1 MSRPRILIN
10 FAVSL
15 DGKTNPA
22 PRRRKGPFAMSR
34 GKEDWR
40 LMRELRA
47 RADAILIGATNLRV
61 DDPGLSLSPEERER
75 RRAAGQPLPA
85 RIVVTSRGDG
95 IRPDAKIFDRSIGGP
110 AYVVH
115 RQTCRRRRARSWS
128 AVATLI
134 EMDATSV
141 PIAGLLTWMRETLGA
156 QVVMCEG
163 GGDLV
168 AQLFAA
174 RAVDELYVTVV
185 PRILGG
191 IDAPTLAGGE
201 RLRSRRDSRT
211 RRSRRSNGIGRRAV
225 PLDFPLVVAR
235 AGIRDPSMARRG

>member
-1 MSRPRILIN
+1 
-10 FAVSL
+10 
-15 DGKTNPA
+15 
-22 PRRRKGPFAMSR
+22 
-34 GKEDWR
+34 
-40 LMRELRA
+40 MRELRA

-95 IRPDAKIFDRSIGGP
+95 IRPDAKIFDRAIGGP

-115 RQTCRRRRARSWS
+115 TANMPEAARAQL
-128 AVATLI
+128 APVATLV

-141 PIAGLLTWMRETLGA
+141 PMRKLLTWMRKPIGA

-191 IDAPTLAGGE
+191 VDAPTLAGGAGFDPDAMPDATLTSLE
-201 RLRSRRDSRT
+201 RQGDELFQIRLS
-211 RRSRRSNGIGRRAV
+211 
-225 PLDFPLVVAR
+225 LVVAR
-235 AGIRDPSMARRG
+235 TGIATHLGATQGNRRCVRRVASLLLYVFVLAVLNKRVPEKRKV

>member
-1 MSRPRILIN
+1 MTTRPRILVN

-15 DGKTNPA
+15 DGKINPA
-22 PRRRKGPFAMSR
+22 PGKRHGAFVMSR
-34 GKEDWR
+34 GKEDWL
-40 LMRELRA
+40 LMRELRK
-47 RADAILIGATNLRV
+47 RADAILIGATNQRV

-75 RRAAGQPLPA
+75 RRVAGEPLPA
-85 RIVVTSRGDG
+85 RIVVTRSGEG

-110 AYVVH
+110 TYVVH
-115 RQTCRRRRARSWS
+115 AANMSDAVRAQL
-128 AVATLI
+128 APVATLI

-141 PIAGLLTWMRETLGA
+141 SIPRLLTWMRKTLGA

-168 AQLFAA
+168 AQMFAA

-191 IDAPTLAGGE
+191 THAPTLAGGLGFDPDEIPDATLTSIE
-201 RLRSRRDSRT
+201 RIGDDLFLRY
-211 RRSRRSNGIGRRAV
+211 
-225 PLDFPLVVAR
+225 DFR
-235 AGIRDPSMARRG
+235 WS

>member
-1 MSRPRILIN
+1 MTVRPRILVN

-22 PRRRKGPFAMSR
+22 RGKRHGAFAMSR
-34 GKEDWR
+34 GKADWR

-47 RADAILIGATNLRV
+47 RADAILIGATNQRV
-61 DDPGLSLSPEERER
+61 DDPGLSLAPDERER
-75 RRAAGQPLPA
+75 RRVAGQPLPA
-85 RIVVTSRGDG
+85 RIVVTRRGEG
-95 IRPDAKIFDRSIGGP
+95 IRPNAKIFDRSIGGP

-115 RQTCRRRRARSWS
+115 TANMPEAARAQL
-128 AVATLI
+128 APVATLV

-141 PIAGLLTWMRETLGA
+141 PMPKLLTWMRKTIGA

-191 IDAPTLAGGE
+191 VDAPTLAGGAGFDPDAIPDATLTSLE
-201 RLRSRRDSRT
+201 RQGDELFLRY
-211 RRSRRSNGIGRRAV
+211 
-225 PLDFPLVVAR
+225 DFPW
-235 AGIRDPSMARRG
+235 S

>member
-1 MSRPRILIN
+1 VSEARPRILVN

-15 DGKTNPA
+15 DGKINPA
-22 PRRRKGPFAMSR
+22 PGKRHGAFAMSR
-34 GKEDWR
+34 AKEDWR
-40 LMRELRA
+40 RMRELRA
-47 RADAILIGATNLRV
+47 RGDAILIGATNLRA

-85 RIVVTSRGDG
+85 RIVVTRRGEG

-115 RQTCRRRRARSWS
+115 AANMSDAVRGLLAP
-128 AVATLI
+128 VATLV
-134 EMDATSV
+134 EMGATSV
-141 PIAGLLTWMRETLGA
+141 PMPKLLAWMRESLSAET
-156 QVVMCEG
+156 VMCEG

-168 AQLFAA
+168 AQMFAA

-191 IDAPTLAGGE
+191 AGAPTLAGGAGFDPDEIADATLTSLE
-201 RLRSRRDSRT
+201 RIGDELYLRY
-211 RRSRRSNGIGRRAV
+211 
-225 PLDFPLVVAR
+225 DFPW
-235 AGIRDPSMARRG
+235 S

>member
-1 MSRPRILIN
+1 MTTRPRILVN

-22 PRRRKGPFAMSR
+22 PGKRHGAFAMSR
-34 GKEDWR
+34 AKDDWR

-47 RADAILIGATNLRV
+47 RADAILIGATNQRV
-61 DDPGLSLSPEERER
+61 DDPGLSLSPDERER
-75 RRAAGQPLPA
+75 RSAAGQSLPA
-85 RIVVTSRGDG
+85 RIVLTRRGEG
-95 IRPDAKIFDRSIGGP
+95 IRPDAKIFDRTIGGP

-115 RQTCRRRRARSWS
+115 AANMTDGVRAQL
-128 AVATLI
+128 APVATLV

-141 PIAGLLTWMRETLGA
+141 PMPKLLTWMRKTLGA

-191 IDAPTLAGGE
+191 THAPTLASGAGFDVDEIPDATLTSLE
-201 RLRSRRDSRT
+201 RIGDELFLRY
-211 RRSRRSNGIGRRAV
+211 
-225 PLDFPLVVAR
+225 DFPW
-235 AGIRDPSMARRG
+235 S

>member
-1 MSRPRILIN
+1 MTTRPRVLVN

-15 DGKTNPA
+15 DGKINPA
-22 PRRRKGPFAMSR
+22 PGKRHGAFAMSR
-34 GKEDWR
+34 GKDDWL
-40 LMRELRA
+40 LMRELRK
-47 RADAILIGATNLRV
+47 RADAILIGATNQRV

-75 RRAAGQPLPA
+75 RRVAGEPLPA
-85 RIVVTSRGDG
+85 RIVVTRSGEG

-110 AYVVH
+110 TYVVH
-115 RQTCRRRRARSWS
+115 TANMSDAVRAQL
-128 AVATLI
+128 APVATLI

-141 PIAGLLTWMRETLGA
+141 PMPGLLTWMRKTLGA

-168 AQLFAA
+168 AQMFAA

-191 IDAPTLAGGE
+191 THAPTLAGGPGFDPDQIPDATLTSLE
-201 RLRSRRDSRT
+201 RIGDELYLRY
-211 RRSRRSNGIGRRAV
+211 
-225 PLDFPLVVAR
+225 DF
-235 AGIRDPSMARRG
+235 SWS

>member
-1 MSRPRILIN
+1 MTPVRPRILVN

-22 PRRRKGPFAMSR
+22 PAKRHGAFAMSR

-47 RADAILIGATNLRV
+47 RADAILIGATNQRV
-61 DDPGLSLSPEERER
+61 DDPGLSLAPDERER
-75 RRAAGQPLPA
+75 RHAAGQPLPA
-85 RIVVTSRGDG
+85 RIVVTRRGEG

-110 AYVVH
+110 TYVIH
-115 RQTCRRRRARSWS
+115 TEDMTAANRALL
-128 AVATLI
+128 APVATLI
-134 EMDATSV
+134 EMGETAV
-141 PIAGLLTWMRETLGA
+141 PMAGLLTWMRKTVGA

-174 RAVDELYVTVV
+174 RAVDELYITVV

-191 IDAPTLAGGE
+191 INAPTLVGGAGFDIDEIPHAALTSLE
-201 RLRSRRDSRT
+201 RIGDELYLRY
-211 RRSRRSNGIGRRAV
+211 
-225 PLDFPLVVAR
+225 DF
-235 AGIRDPSMARRG
+235 SWS

>member
-1 MSRPRILIN
+1 MTARPRILVN

-22 PRRRKGPFAMSR
+22 PGKRHGAFAMSR

-47 RADAILIGATNLRV
+47 RADAILIGATNQRV
-61 DDPGLSLSPEERER
+61 DDPGLSLAPEERER
-75 RRAAGQPLPA
+75 RRVAGQPLPA
-85 RIVVTSRGDG
+85 RIVLTRRGEG

-110 AYVVH
+110 THVVPAANMSEA
-115 RQTCRRRRARSWS
+115 TRALL
-128 AVATLI
+128 APVATLI

-141 PIAGLLTWMRETLGA
+141 PILGLLTWMRKTVGA

-191 IDAPTLAGGE
+191 INAPTLVGGAGFDIDEIPHAALTSVE
-201 RLRSRRDSRT
+201 RIGDELYLRY
-211 RRSRRSNGIGRRAV
+211 
-225 PLDFPLVVAR
+225 DF
-235 AGIRDPSMARRG
+235 SWS

>member
-1 MSRPRILIN
+1 MTMSPVVTPARPRILVN

-22 PRRRKGPFAMSR
+22 PDKRHGPFAMSR
-34 GKEDWR
+34 GKDDWR

-61 DDPGLSLSPEERER
+61 DDPGLALSAEERER

-85 RIVVTSRGDG
+85 RIVVTRRGEG
-95 IRPDAKIFDRSIGGP
+95 IRADAKIFDRSIGGP
-110 AYVVH
+110 SYVVH
-115 RQTCRRRRARSWS
+115 AANMSDATRALL
-128 AVATLI
+128 APVATLK

-141 PIAGLLTWMRETLGA
+141 PMAGLLTWMRKTIGA

-191 IDAPTLAGGE
+191 SQAPTLAGGAGFDPDEIPDATLTSLE
-201 RLRSRRDSRT
+201 RIGDELYLRY
-211 RRSRRSNGIGRRAV
+211 
-225 PLDFPLVVAR
+225 DFR
-235 AGIRDPSMARRG
+235 WS

>member
-1 MSRPRILIN
+1 MTTRPRILVN

-22 PRRRKGPFAMSR
+22 PSKRHGAFAMSR
-34 GKEDWR
+34 GKQDWR

-47 RADAILIGATNLRV
+47 RADAILIGATNQRT

-75 RRAAGQPLPA
+75 RSAAGEPLPA
-85 RIVVTSRGDG
+85 RIVVTTRGEG

-115 RQTCRRRRARSWS
+115 AANMSDAVRAQL
-128 AVATLI
+128 APVATLI

-141 PIAGLLTWMRETLGA
+141 SMAKLLPWMRKTLGA

-168 AQLFAA
+168 AQMFAA

-191 IDAPTLAGGE
+191 VHAPTLAGGAGFDVDEIPDATLTSLE
-201 RLRSRRDSRT
+201 RIGDELFLRY
-211 RRSRRSNGIGRRAV
+211 
-225 PLDFPLVVAR
+225 DFPWA
-235 AGIRDPSMARRG
+235 

>member
-1 MSRPRILIN
+1 MLVVTPVRPRILVN

-22 PRRRKGPFAMSR
+22 PGKRHGAFAMSR

-47 RADAILIGATNLRV
+47 RADAILIGATNQRV
-61 DDPGLSLSPEERER
+61 DDPGLSLSPDERER

-85 RIVVTSRGDG
+85 RIVVTRRGEG

-110 AYVVH
+110 TYVVH
-115 RQTCRRRRARSWS
+115 TEDMTEANRAQL
-128 AVATLI
+128 APVATLV
-134 EMDATSV
+134 EMGAAAV
-141 PIAGLLTWMRETLGA
+141 PMAGLLTWMRKTVGA

-191 IDAPTLAGGE
+191 ITAPTLVGGAGFDIDEIPHASLTSVE
-201 RLRSRRDSRT
+201 RIGDELYLRY
-211 RRSRRSNGIGRRAV
+211 
-225 PLDFPLVVAR
+225 DF
-235 AGIRDPSMARRG
+235 SWSS